1 MAQISL
7 TIKDTLYA
15 KEVEAV
21 AAMNGYTATIPDPTF
36 VPTEEQP
43 VAPQIPNITKEQF
56 FKRQLKAWARNQA
69 VEFANRTALAAVVME
84 AEEA

>member
-21 AAMNGYTATIPDPTF
+21 AAMNGWTATIPDPAN
-36 VPTEEQP
+36 PEQT
-43 VAPQIPNITKEQF
+43 IPNITKEVF
-56 FKRQLKAWARNQA
+56 FKRQIKAWAINQA
-69 VEFANRTALAAVVME
+69 VEFANRQAIAAVVME
-84 AEEA
+84 ADN

>member
-21 AAMNGYTATIPDPTF
+21 AAMNGWTETIPDPAN
-36 VPTEEQP
+36 PEQT
-43 VAPQIPNITKEQF
+43 IPNITKEQF
-56 FKRQLKAWARNQA
+56 FKKQIKAWARNQA
-69 VEFANRTALAAVVME
+69 VEYQNRLAIESVVLE
-84 AEEA
+84 GDN